1 MPVVRRA
8 SRGIVAPRVPECTVI
23 NRIDRHLAVVSE
35 EEVIVLDATAVNEG
49 QLTTRQ
55 SAQRIGRLPARV
67 VDRGIY
73 AGARN
78 VESYGDIPV
87 PVHRHTPKPPIIGIG
102 RIGPLLINFPR
113 APGSPSCPHAKLVP
127 ADARVIMRRVAV
139 SSDGMVEQQ
148 RLIRAEIA
156 VLQRLHHVA
165 LSKRIESLPNSRL
178 LDTELV
184 LADIGVEHCGT
195 RLCVGT
201 SVEDEGKSQSTW
213 NS

>member
-1 MPVVRRA
+1 MRPSTRTHEVGPSFLRVLVPARAVCESERTNPRVPVVRRA

-87 PVHRHTPKPPIIGIG
+87 PVHRHTSKPPIIGIG
-102 RIGPLLINFPR
+102 RIGPLADKFPT
-113 APGSPSCPHAKLVP
+113 GSGFALLSSCE
-127 ADARVIMRRVAV
+127 ARTSGCPRDYATGRR
-139 SSDGMVEQQ
+139 QQ
-148 RLIRAEIA
+148 RRY
-156 VLQRLHHVA
+156 
-165 LSKRIESLPNSRL
+165 
-178 LDTELV
+178 
-184 LADIGVEHCGT
+184 G
-195 RLCVGT
+195 
-201 SVEDEGKSQSTW
+201 
-213 NS
+213 